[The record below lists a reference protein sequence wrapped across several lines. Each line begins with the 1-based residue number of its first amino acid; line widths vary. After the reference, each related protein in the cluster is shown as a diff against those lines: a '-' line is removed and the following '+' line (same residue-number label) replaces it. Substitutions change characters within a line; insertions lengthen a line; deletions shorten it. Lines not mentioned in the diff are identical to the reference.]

1 MTGNQPAQ
9 ASAGYRL
16 AMESYARAWAPPPRM
31 TISEWADARR
41 TITEGPEKGGP
52 WRTSRI
58 PYLAAIQ
65 DALLPSHPAPVVVF
79 LKSSQT
85 GGTTIAGNWIGR
97 TIEVEP
103 DDFLVVFPGEKMGR
117 RWARGKLNRM
127 IATTPSL
134 RNLIAL
140 SVRSNGRNSLLEKT
154 FRGGRLVIGSANIP
168 TDLAMESAPYVL
180 CDELDRMPE
189 DVGGEGDP
197 VELALRRSA
206 TFTRRKAFLIS
217 TPTGEDSRTWQ
228 WWRQSTMSRYYVP
241 CVHCGHM
248 QWLRWDQ
255 LKWPVGKPKQAAY
268 LCEECA
274 ALIDEGLKTDMLAAG
289 EWRAEH
295 PERESEV
302 AGFHVSGLYTPI
314 GLGDTWAQHAA
325 AWERA
330 QGKQAR
336 LQVFYNTRLGEIYA
350 GDRRALAWED
360 VKSRAEPYALRSI
373 PAGVLVLTSHTDVQK
388 DRLETQI
395 IGWGRGEQATVID
408 YQVHV
413 GDPTRD
419 EVWAELDA
427 YLGRPIVNSFGVPML
442 LACSLVD
449 SGYLTDHVLNFTRP
463 RRARAIFAS
472 RGSQTATRPP
482 IGRPTYPDTKK
493 RGRRVQP
500 DKRGAERYELG
511 VSAIKAWLF
520 EQLRADVG
528 ADGQFVPPAER
539 HVRFPAGLP
548 DEYFRGLAS
557 EVYDPKEG
565 WVVRYE
571 RNEPL
576 DTFVGARAAA
586 LHHRV
591 GIDRLGEADWARLE
605 ALYEPKEGA
614 ERRAADEPA
623 PATQGGLTIEHLR
636 AMVPRVNST

>member
-295 PERESEV
+295 PEREGEV

-360 VKSRAEPYALRSI
+360 VKSRAEPYALRSV

-395 IGWGRGEQATVID
+395 LGWGRGEQATVMTRRDPRACGLPGLVQGGRYVFYAADDGGDLVISSRGGTTRATAAA
-408 YQVHV
+408 VATVERLLGPGTSPVPPEPETATFTTVAGEPASRTRLAAPGAALVLV
-413 GDPTRD
+413 G
-419 EVWAELDA
+419 VLGLVLVGS
-427 YLGRPIVNSFGVPML
+427 LGRRRRT
-442 LACSLVD
+442 
-449 SGYLTDHVLNFTRP
+449 SG
-463 RRARAIFAS
+463 
-472 RGSQTATRPP
+472 
-482 IGRPTYPDTKK
+482 
-493 RGRRVQP
+493 
-500 DKRGAERYELG
+500 
-511 VSAIKAWLF
+511 
-520 EQLRADVG
+520 
-528 ADGQFVPPAER
+528 
-539 HVRFPAGLP
+539 
-548 DEYFRGLAS
+548 
-557 EVYDPKEG
+557 
-565 WVVRYE
+565 
-571 RNEPL
+571 
-576 DTFVGARAAA
+576 
-586 LHHRV
+586 
-591 GIDRLGEADWARLE
+591 
-605 ALYEPKEGA
+605 
-614 ERRAADEPA
+614 
-623 PATQGGLTIEHLR
+623 
-636 AMVPRVNST
+636 